1 MFTGLGRGNRH
12 FGHIHKDDR
21 ASGGQLIEQDCLTCN
36 HCQRILVFRRDRLDV
51 PFCGMCAAHICQECK
66 SNMVK
71 GTASC
76 VPFEKLVEE
85 HLDRQHRQQQLLK

>member
-1 MFTGLGRGNRH
+1 MFSGLGGGNRH

-51 PFCGMCAAHICQECK
+51 PFCGVCAHHICGECK
-66 SNMVK
+66 KNMVK
-71 GTASC
+71 GTAKC
-76 VPFEKLVEE
+76 IPFEKVIDDAIDKVY
-85 HLDRQHRQQQLLK
+85 HSKQLLK